1 MLEIQRIRQEKDAI
15 IAGLAKRNIDA
26 SSTLDEILALDQ
38 QWRSAKTSLDQVA
51 AEMNQL
57 AKSIGELFKSGKQE
71 EAATLKAKTTEL
83 KTQEAGLKEEVNQLE
98 EALQKLLYTLPNV
111 PNEMVVKEKMPMT
124 TKPFTKPEPFQR
136 STLKHKPTG
145 NSLKNTNSSI
155 LNSV

>member
-71 EAATLKAKTTEL
+71 EAATLKAKTT
-83 KTQEAGLKEEVNQLE
+83 
-98 EALQKLLYTLPNV
+98 
-111 PNEMVVKEKMPMT
+111 
-124 TKPFTKPEPFQR
+124 
-136 STLKHKPTG
+136 
-145 NSLKNTNSSI
+145 
-155 LNSV
+155 